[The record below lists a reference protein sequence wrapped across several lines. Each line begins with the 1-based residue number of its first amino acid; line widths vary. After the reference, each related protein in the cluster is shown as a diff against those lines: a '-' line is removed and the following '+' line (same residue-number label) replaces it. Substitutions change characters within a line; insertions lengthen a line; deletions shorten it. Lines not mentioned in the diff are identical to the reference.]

1 MNPTRSAGGFTAVR
15 LVAQRELNTRLRT
28 RSFVIGTVLILAFL
42 GGYVL
47 LQASLFSGADKQ
59 SVGLAGQTASIADTL
74 KQQGKALGEEIETVT
89 VTNLDEARKQVA
101 DGDLD
106 AVLTGSRADLQ
117 VLVKTELDPQLGA
130 ILNQLAQNE
139 VLGGVLAQ
147 AVDDP
152 EQVLATVQAT
162 TVKVE
167 QLEQPD
173 PERGQRMAIGLA
185 MVVLLYMSIT
195 TYGSMVA
202 QGVVEEKSSRVVEI
216 LLSTVRPWQLLLGK
230 VIGLGLVG
238 LVQLLILA
246 GAALA
251 MTTVSG
257 VITLSGVATGTILWG
272 LLWYLLG
279 FFLYATIFAAAGAL
293 VSRQEDMQSTMMPV
307 TMVLLIGFLVGFN
320 VLIQDPESGLA
331 AGLSLV
337 PLLSPVL
344 MPGRIAAGVVSG
356 WEVALALVLTLA
368 AVALFTWLGG
378 KIYRNAV
385 LRTGSRVKLADALK
399 G

>member
-1 MNPTRSAGGFTAVR
+1 MTTTRSASGFTAVR
-15 LVAQRELNTRLRT
+15 LIAQRELNTRLRT
-28 RSFVIGTVLILAFL
+28 KSFVIGTLLILAFL

-47 LQASLFSGADKQ
+47 LQASLFSGADK
-59 SVGLAGQTASIADTL
+59 STVGLAGQTASIADTL
-74 KQQGKALGEEIETVT
+74 KQQGKLLEREIETVT
-89 VTNLDEARKQVA
+89 VTDLDDARRQVA
-101 DGDLD
+101 DDELD

-117 VLVKTELDPQLGA
+117 VLVKTELDPRLGA
-130 ILNQLAQNE
+130 ILNQIAQNE
-139 VLGGVLAQ
+139 VLGAELAQ
-147 AVDDP
+147 AVGDP
-152 EQVLATVQAT
+152 EQVLAAVQAT
-162 TVKVE
+162 TVKLT

-173 PERGQRMAIGLA
+173 PERGQRLAIGLA

-195 TYGSMVA
+195 TYGSLVA

-238 LVQLLILA
+238 LAQLLILA

-251 MTTVSG
+251 MTTISG
-257 VITLSGVATGTILWG
+257 VITLSGVATSTIVWG
-272 LLWYLLG
+272 LVWYLLG
-279 FFLYATIFAAAGAL
+279 FFLYATIFAGAGAL

-320 VLIQDPESGLA
+320 VLIQDPDSSLA
-331 AGLSLV
+331 AWLSLI

-344 MPGRIAAGVVSG
+344 MPGRIAAGVVAG
-356 WEVALALVLTLA
+356 WEVALALVLTVA

-385 LRTGSRVKLADALK
+385 LRTGSRVKLTEALK

>member
-1 MNPTRSAGGFTAVR
+1 MTTTRSAGGFTAVR

-28 RSFVIGTVLILAFL
+28 KSFVIGTLLILAFL

-47 LQASLFSGADKQ
+47 LQASLFSGADK
-59 SVGLAGQTASIADTL
+59 STVGLAGQTASIADTL
-74 KQQGKALGEEIETVT
+74 KQQGKLLDREIETVT
-89 VTNLDEARKQVA
+89 VTDLDDARGQVA
-101 DGDLD
+101 DDELD

-117 VLVKTELDPQLGA
+117 VLVKNELDPRLGA
-130 ILNQLAQNE
+130 ILNQIAQNE
-139 VLGGVLAQ
+139 VLGAELAQ
-147 AVDDP
+147 AVGDP
-152 EQVLATVQAT
+152 EQVLAAVQAT
-162 TVKVE
+162 TVKVT

-173 PERGQRMAIGLA
+173 PERGQRLAIGLA

-195 TYGSMVA
+195 TYGSLVA

-238 LVQLLILA
+238 LAQLLILA

-251 MTTVSG
+251 MTTISG
-257 VITLSGVATGTILWG
+257 VITLSGVATSTIVWG
-272 LLWYLLG
+272 LVWYLLG
-279 FFLYATIFAAAGAL
+279 FFLYATIFAGAGAL

-320 VLIQDPESGLA
+320 VLIQDPDSSLA
-331 AGLSLV
+331 AWLSLI

-344 MPGRIAAGVVSG
+344 MPGRIAAGVVAG
-356 WEVALALVLTLA
+356 WEVALALVLTVA

-385 LRTGSRVKLADALK
+385 LRTGSRVKLTEALR

>member
-1 MNPTRSAGGFTAVR
+1 MTTTRSAGGFTAVR

-28 RSFVIGTVLILAFL
+28 KSFVIGTLLILAFL

-47 LQASLFSGADKQ
+47 LQASLFSGADK
-59 SVGLAGQTASIADTL
+59 STVGLAGQTASIADTL
-74 KQQGKALGEEIETVT
+74 KQQGKLLDREIETVT
-89 VTNLDEARKQVA
+89 VTDLDDARGQVA
-101 DGDLD
+101 DDELD

-117 VLVKTELDPQLGA
+117 VLVKNELDPRLGA
-130 ILNQLAQNE
+130 ILNQIAQNE
-139 VLGGVLAQ
+139 VLGAELAQ
-147 AVDDP
+147 AVGDP
-152 EQVLATVQAT
+152 EQVLAAVQAT
-162 TVKVE
+162 TVKVT

-173 PERGQRMAIGLA
+173 PERGQRLAIGLA

-195 TYGSMVA
+195 TYGSLVA

-238 LVQLLILA
+238 LAQLLILA

-251 MTTVSG
+251 MTTISG
-257 VITLSGVATGTILWG
+257 VITLSGVATSTIIWG
-272 LLWYLLG
+272 LVWYLLG
-279 FFLYATIFAAAGAL
+279 FFLYATIFAGAGAL

-320 VLIQDPESGLA
+320 VLVQDPDSSLA
-331 AGLSLV
+331 AWLSLI

-344 MPGRIAAGVVSG
+344 MPGRIAAGVVAG
-356 WEVALALVLTLA
+356 WEVALALVLTVA

-385 LRTGSRVKLADALK
+385 LRTGSRVKLTEALR